1 MIKTTPCMTHFSVLW
16 QCVFWMD
23 FASPDLSAALSLKN
37 ETIQKY
43 LVRLTPHPPVRLAN
57 RSLRMTALSSTKCSI
72 TLRGT
77 DATLSKL
84 LHACAPS
91 ARLCTH
97 ENRPASRPSLVKNR
111 GHAWVH
117 SVISFSY
124 KVQVLL
130 FLRSTNICTWKIRLC
145 PSDILR
151 ILSVP

>member
-23 FASPDLSAALSLKN
+23 FASPDLSTTLSLKN

-43 LVRLTPHPPVRLAN
+43 LVRLTPRPPVRLAN
-57 RSLRMTALSSTKCSI
+57 RSLRVTALSSTKCSI
-72 TLRGT
+72 TLHGT
-77 DATLSKL
+77 DATPARPRTECTA
-84 LHACAPS
+84 LHSREP
-91 ARLCTH
+91 
-97 ENRPASRPSLVKNR
+97 PGFRPSLVKNR